1 MQEFRP
7 FEPCRS
13 FCSACTGGGGPTCW
27 AVDMC
32 CSTSSPSRRS
42 CFSGIGCWW
51 PCSTRRPG
59 TGAVCGVCSPP
70 WTPPVCR
77 LGFFCCAEG
86 EVSDGDDFIYPAA
99 GTGRRHGPAYPEG
112 CAPCLLPRHIPADPD
127 GERHPCPYSGYPSHR
142 RRAGGG
148 DQRPPSAPGAP
159 HAGALAPAHR
169 LGGWPSAGGEQACRY
184 DGPRLQF
191 PAGHAHRGR
200 SPGLAAGR
208 GLRVPPGE
216 PAGQGH
222 HRTDG
227 GSQERLHPRPAPVR
241 APHGEVLP
249 GVPGGVHRLSGSEIR
264 HHRRPHRPG
273 PEFCGGPVRPA

>member
-1 MQEFRP
+1 MSPVVPSVLPAPGAGGLPAGRWICAVRP
-7 FEPCRS
+7 PRHRGGAAFLASAAGGHVRHGGLVLERS
-13 FCSACTGGGGPTCW
+13 VGCVLRLG
-27 AVDMC
+27 
-32 CSTSSPSRRS
+32 RR
-42 CFSGIGCWW
+42 
-51 PCSTRRPG
+51 
-59 TGAVCGVCSPP
+59 
-70 WTPPVCR
+70 PVCR

-127 GERHPCPYSGYPSHR
+127 GERHPGQRHPCPYSGYPSHR

-200 SPGLAAGR
+200 SPW
-208 GLRVPPGE
+208 PGSG
-216 PAGQGH
+216 A
-222 HRTDG
+222 RT
-227 GSQERLHPRPAPVR
+227 SCSTR
-241 APHGEVLP
+241 
-249 GVPGGVHRLSGSEIR
+249 
-264 HHRRPHRPG
+264 
-273 PEFCGGPVRPA
+273 